1 MSVGVSLSFLDYC
14 RDYGPTS
21 SVLLFAYR
29 GSCYSLTNQL
39 VTWSQADK
47 LCQNHFQSTI
57 NKNQGG
63 LTSFDDQVEFDYIRY
78 MIGDFNRS
86 ATEFAAYIGFN
97 YRNRTYHRS
106 FQLSYSFLLI
116 RILVMVRWS
125 SGRFHGNPS
134 ECHCTE

>member
-1 MSVGVSLSFLDYC
+1 MSVGVSFSFLDYC
-14 RDYGPTS
+14 RDHGPTS

-97 YRNRTYHRS
+97 YRNRTYPQTFKRS
-106 FQLSYSFLLI
+106 YFFSSIDFLLI
-116 RILVMVRWS
+116 RIMVMVRWS
-125 SGRFHGNPS
+125 SGRFH
-134 ECHCTE
+134 